1 MTNNLG
7 KGLGALIK
15 SYSTE
20 NKERYLNEGVNIKD
34 IVPNQNQPRHIFESK
49 KMQSL
54 IESIKL
60 RGILQPLSI
69 RKIKNNKFELIAGE
83 RRYRAA
89 IEVGLKTVPAY
100 IINIKKEV
108 EMMEYA
114 LIENIQRVDLN
125 PVEEAEGYAILS
137 GKYNLTHELIAESVS
152 KSRTEISN
160 KLRLLKL
167 PPIIKESL
175 KNNEIDYGHARA
187 LLAVKQSTI
196 MIKIFKQVI
205 QKKLNVRQTESLIKN
220 LKATQKKQL
229 HIISNQDYS
238 KYELAIQNYLDS
250 KIVIKKNKQKGGRII
265 IKFSSDNALET
276 IVKKLKK

>member
-20 NKERYLNEGVNIKD
+20 NKERYLNEGVSIQD

-89 IEVGLKTVPAY
+89 LEVGLKTVPAY

-114 LIENIQRVDLN
+114 LIL
-125 PVEEAEGYAILS
+125 LM
-137 GKYNLTHELIAESVS
+137 
-152 KSRTEISN
+152 
-160 KLRLLKL
+160 KL
-167 PPIIKESL
+167 
-175 KNNEIDYGHARA
+175 
-187 LLAVKQSTI
+187 
-196 MIKIFKQVI
+196 
-205 QKKLNVRQTESLIKN
+205 
-220 LKATQKKQL
+220 
-229 HIISNQDYS
+229 
-238 KYELAIQNYLDS
+238 
-250 KIVIKKNKQKGGRII
+250 
-265 IKFSSDNALET
+265 
-276 IVKKLKK
+276 

>member
-1 MTNNLG
+1 MANNLG

-20 NKERYLNEGVNIKD
+20 NKEQYLNDGIDIKD
-34 IVPNQNQPRHIFESK
+34 IIPNKNQPRYVFESK

-54 IESIKL
+54 VESIKNK
-60 RGILQPLSI
+60 GILQPLSI

-89 IEVGLKTVPAY
+89 IEAGLKTVPAY
-100 IINIKKEV
+100 IINIKNEV

-125 PVEEAEGYAILS
+125 PIEEAEGYAILS
-137 GKYNLTHELIAESVS
+137 GKYHLTHELIAQSVS
-152 KSRTEISN
+152 KSRTEVSN

-167 PPIIKESL
+167 PPIIKKALS
-175 KNNEIDYGHARA
+175 NNEIEYGHSRA
-187 LLAVKQSTI
+187 LLGIKESTV
-196 MIKIFKQVI
+196 MIRIFKQVI

-220 LKATQKKQL
+220 LHIKQKKKTKTDNQL
-229 HIISNQDYS
+229 DYS
-238 KYELAIQNYLDS
+238 KYELELQSYLDS
-250 KIVIKKNKQKGGRII
+250 KTIIKNNGQKAGRVIINFSSKNELQKIIKK
-265 IKFSSDNALET
+265 IK
-276 IVKKLKK
+276 K

>member
-125 PVEEAEGYAILS
+125 PIEEAEGYAILS

-220 LKATQKKQL
+220 LKATQKKKL

-250 KIVIKKNKQKGGRII
+250 KTVIKKNKQKGGRII

>member
-1 MTNNLG
+1 MANNLG

-20 NKERYLNEGVNIKD
+20 NKEQYLNDGIDIKD
-34 IVPNQNQPRHIFESK
+34 IIPNKNQPRYVFESK

-54 IESIKL
+54 VESIKNK
-60 RGILQPLSI
+60 GILQPLSI

-89 IEVGLKTVPAY
+89 IEAGLKTVPAY
-100 IINIKKEV
+100 IINIKNEV

-125 PVEEAEGYAILS
+125 PIEEAEGYAILS
-137 GKYNLTHELIAESVS
+137 GKYHLTHELIAQSVS
-152 KSRTEISN
+152 KSRTEVSN

-167 PPIIKESL
+167 PPIIKKALS
-175 KNNEIDYGHARA
+175 NNEIEYGHSRA
-187 LLAVKQSTI
+187 LLGIKESTV
-196 MIKIFKQVI
+196 MIRIFKQVI

-220 LKATQKKQL
+220 LHIKQKRKTKTDNQL
-229 HIISNQDYS
+229 DYS
-238 KYELAIQNYLDS
+238 KYELELQSYLDS
-250 KIVIKKNKQKGGRII
+250 KTIIKNNGQKAGRVIINFSSKNELQKIIKK
-265 IKFSSDNALET
+265 IK
-276 IVKKLKK
+276 K

>member
-125 PVEEAEGYAILS
+125 PIEEAEGYAILS